1 MYETYKQTDSSPERK
16 MLNALKR
23 AYNIGGDKRGLMSAS
38 ILILSNEKPPLSLR
52 IDYSKNPLDDLEIL
66 LNKCDQKEY
75 QQWMELLPKRKL
87 IE

>member
-1 MYETYKQTDSSPERK
+1 

-23 AYNIGGDKRGLMSAS
+23 AYNKRGVMSAS

>member
-1 MYETYKQTDSSPERK
+1 
-16 MLNALKR
+16 
-23 AYNIGGDKRGLMSAS
+23 MSAS

-75 QQWMELLPKRKL
+75 KQWMELLPKRKL

>member
-1 MYETYKQTDSSPERK
+1 

-23 AYNIGGDKRGLMSAS
+23 AYNKRGVMSAS

-66 LNKCDQKEY
+66 LNKCDKKEY